1 MTLYISQN
9 LQNFTEQKKNLKIIE
24 KVKESQERTQI
35 VIREPKWITNVWN
48 YLTEDEGNGAE
59 LSNFENE

>member
-1 MTLYISQN
+1 MQ
-9 LQNFTEQKKNLKIIE
+9 
-24 KVKESQERTQI
+24 V

-59 LSNFENE
+59 LNNFENEQCKTKGKRKCTYVLYLVDKVDLQRAMG